1 MWTNLTDIM
10 LSKRSRHKCQY
21 IVRLYTKFKNIQ
33 NQPLVIKVRIVVTI
47 VRVSVGEG
55 KGISTQKLYDG
66 AFWTVE
72 VFCTLI
78 WMMVTG
84 YMNIFPLICTLKI
97 CVFYTLCCVY
107 FRLIK
112 RIINNEIIL
121 LFSF

>member
-1 MWTNLTDIM
+1 M
-10 LSKRSRHKCQY
+10 
-21 IVRLYTKFKNIQ
+21 
-33 NQPLVIKVRIVVTI
+33 
-47 VRVSVGEG
+47 GEG
-55 KGISTQKLYDG
+55 KGISTQKLYDA

-78 WMMVTG
+78 WMMVTE
-84 YMNIFPLICTLKI
+84 YMKIFSLICTLKI
-97 CVFYTLCCVY
+97 CVFYMLCCVY